1 MSVKYTARST
11 SDRTEDWPFWMVVDE
26 RNINV
31 TGKLFEKWSGIPASG
46 GMFAT
51 RETATALAATAN
63 NLAAL

>member
-1 MSVKYTARST
+1 
-11 SDRTEDWPFWMVVDE
+11 MVVDE